1 MNRTAR
7 RPRIFVTQPI
17 AASALARIKAVAEVS
32 VNLDDTRI
40 LPREALLAGV
50 AECDFLLPL
59 MHDKIDRSI
68 FAANPDLR
76 AIASMAVTPS
86 DIDIEEA
93 TRRGVVVTTVPPLV
107 TESTADLC
115 FGLMLAVARRIVE
128 GDKLVRNGVFPGGQ
142 SNHLIGGGVFGKTLG
157 LVGGG
162 GRIGAAV
169 ARRARGFEMNILYW
183 SPRRKPPDFERDL
196 GVEFVPLDEL
206 LRRSDFVSIHSPLR
220 EETRGQIG
228 ARELALMKPTAFLIN
243 TSRGPVVDELALV
256 DALKRGQIAGAGLDV
271 FEREP
276 AVAPALL
283 DMRNVV
289 LTPHLGSAVVE
300 TRDALANAVA
310 DNLLALIEGRRP
322 PNIYNPEVFDSWLAR
337 RARGGGEA
345 FRSGNAERSSAR

>member
-1 MNRTAR
+1 MNRIAR

-17 AASALARIKAVAEVS
+17 AASALDRIKAVADVS
-32 VNLDDTRI
+32 VNLDDSRI
-40 LPREALLAGV
+40 VPKEALLAGV

-68 FAANPDLR
+68 IAANPDLQ

-93 TRRGVVVTTVPPLV
+93 TRRGIVVTTVPSVV
-107 TESTADLC
+107 TESTADIC

-128 GDKLVRNGVFPGGQ
+128 GDKLVRRGVFPGGQ

-162 GRIGAAV
+162 GRIGSAV
-169 ARRARGFEMNILYW
+169 ARRARGFQMNILYW
-183 SPRRKPPDFERDL
+183 SPRRKHDLERDL
-196 GVEFVPLDEL
+196 GVQFVPLDEL
-206 LRRSDFVSIHSPLR
+206 LQRSDFVSLHSPLR

-228 ARELALMKPTAFLIN
+228 ARELSLMKPTAFLIN
-243 TSRGPVVDELALV
+243 TSRGPIVDELALV
-256 DALKRGQIAGAGLDV
+256 EALKHGQIAGAGLDV

-276 AVAPALL
+276 AVTPALL
-283 DMRNVV
+283 EMGNVV

-310 DNLLALIEGRRP
+310 DNIVALIEGRRP
-322 PNIYNPEVFDSWLAR
+322 PNIYNPEVLNSFLAR
-337 RARGGGEA
+337 RARGEGEVL
-345 FRSGNAERSSAR
+345 RSGNGERSTAR